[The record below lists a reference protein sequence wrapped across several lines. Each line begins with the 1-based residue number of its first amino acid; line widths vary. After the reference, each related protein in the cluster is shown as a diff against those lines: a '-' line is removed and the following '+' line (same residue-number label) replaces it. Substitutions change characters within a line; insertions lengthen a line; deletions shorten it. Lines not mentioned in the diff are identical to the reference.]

1 MGNSAGLRIRYS
13 IHIAPNAL
21 QSASLYRSQTEQ
33 GTIMG
38 VKMQRIGVVTSG
50 GDAPGMNACIRAVYR
65 AGKFFGAEV
74 YGIRRG
80 YAGLIDGDMF
90 QMERRDIANIIHLG
104 GTVLGTSRSEEFKT
118 PEGRQKAADQ
128 LIERGIDGLILI
140 GGDGSFRGGNL
151 LSIETEI
158 PIIAIPGTI
167 DNDIAGTD
175 FSIGFD
181 TAVNIALESID
192 RIRDTAISHGRLFF
206 VEVMGH
212 TSSFIA
218 MEAGIA
224 GGAAHLVLHDGHE
237 EIEELCERLEAMF
250 ARGKHHAIVVVA
262 EGDQPGC
269 SFGISKVVSTRINID
284 SRVCVLGH
292 TQRGGTPTSRDRVL
306 ASKLG
311 VSAVSALMEGRSGV
325 MAGELM
331 REIVFQ
337 PIGEVVG
344 KHREPDPRMT
354 SLSRILTGY

>member
-1 MGNSAGLRIRYS
+1 
-13 IHIAPNAL
+13 
-21 QSASLYRSQTEQ
+21 
-33 GTIMG
+33 
-38 VKMQRIGVVTSG
+38 MQRIGVLTSG

-65 AGKFFGAEV
+65 GGTSCGLEV
-74 YGIRRG
+74 YGIKNG
-80 YAGLIDGDMF
+80 YAGLITGDMKLL
-90 QMERRDIANIIHLG
+90 ERLDIANIIHLG

-128 LIERGIDGLILI
+128 LRRKGIQGVIII

-151 LSIETEI
+151 FSQETSI

-167 DNDIAGTD
+167 DNDIPGTD

-192 RIRDTAISHGRLFF
+192 RVRDTAISHGRLFF

-212 TSSFIA
+212 SSGFIA
-218 MEAGIA
+218 LESGIA
-224 GGAAHLVLHDGHE
+224 GGAEHLILLNSME
-237 EIEELCERLEAMF
+237 EVENLCERLEGMF
-250 ARGKHHAIVVVA
+250 ARGKHHAIVIVA

-269 SFGISKVVSTRINID
+269 SFRLSEVVSERLGMD

-292 TQRGGTPTSRDRVL
+292 TQRGGSPTARDRVL
-306 ASKLG
+306 AAKLG
-311 VSAVSALMEGRSGV
+311 VSAVFGLIEGRSGV

-337 PIGEVVG
+337 PISEVIRG
-344 KHREPDPRMT
+344 RRDPDPRMT
-354 SLSRILTGY
+354 HLSRILSG